1 VQIERLLKAGVHGY
15 ILKNTGVEELENAIV
30 NVHSGETYFSNQVT
44 QTIMT
49 GLSSASKQTQE
60 VRLTPR
66 EEEVPKLLAKELT
79 TNEIADQM
87 CISHHTVESHR
98 KNLIAKLDVRGTVG
112 LVKYAVEKGL
122 I

>member
-1 VQIERLLKAGVHGY
+1 
-15 ILKNTGVEELENAIV
+15 
-30 NVHSGETYFSNQVT
+30 
-44 QTIMT
+44 MT

-66 EEEVPKLLAKELT
+66 EEEVLKLLAKELT

-87 CISHHTVESHR
+87 CMSHHTVESHL
-98 KNLIAKLDVRGTVG
+98 KNLIVKLDVRGTVG
-112 LVKYAVEKGL
+112 LVKYAVKKGL